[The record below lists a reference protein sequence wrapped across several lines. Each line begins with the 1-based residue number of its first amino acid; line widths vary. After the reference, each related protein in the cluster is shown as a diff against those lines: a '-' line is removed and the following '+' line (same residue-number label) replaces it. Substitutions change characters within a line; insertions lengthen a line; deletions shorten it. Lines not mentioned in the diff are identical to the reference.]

1 MNDSASLVLLDENL
15 IKDLIYE
22 IRGQKV
28 MLDFDLA
35 HIYGYETKDFNKQ
48 VKNNQER
55 FEPDFYFQLNRNEW
69 DSILRWKISTANS
82 VFADENAP
90 SGVLRSK
97 KSTAN
102 ANSKRRYLPFA
113 FTEQGIYMLMTV
125 LRGDLA
131 IKQSKTLIRLFK
143 SMKDYIV
150 ETQSLGSTNE
160 VLALA
165 NQVRTN
171 AEKISKIEGKLD
183 MLMDNFIDPSTYK
196 SFLIMDGEKVESD
209 VAYQRIYSMAKQSV
223 YLIDDYIDVKTM
235 QLLKSCNSG
244 MHVIVFSD
252 NKAKNTLTK
261 SFIVDFKA
269 DRPDIQIEFKKTK
282 GRFHDRYIVL
292 DYPDKV
298 RVFHCG
304 ASSKDGGNKITTI
317 MEVENPEAYLDLI
330 SDILLHEELILP

>member
-1 MNDSASLVLLDENL
+1 MNDSAPLALLDESQ

-22 IRGQKV
+22 VRGQKV

-35 HIYGYETKDFNKQ
+35 RIYGYETRYFNRQ
-48 VKNNQER
+48 VKNNADR
-55 FEPDFYFQLNRNEW
+55 FDNDFTFQLTREEWAEILKCKNFTSTWGGNR
-69 DSILRWKISTANS
+69 K
-82 VFADENAP
+82 
-90 SGVLRSK
+90 
-97 KSTAN
+97 
-102 ANSKRRYLPFA
+102 LPFA

-131 IKQSKTLIRLFK
+131 TRQSKTLIRLFK
-143 SMKDYIV
+143 SMKDYMV
-150 ETQSLGSTNE
+150 EANSLGSANE

-171 AEKISKIEGKLD
+171 TEAIAEIKGQLSVV
-183 MLMDNFIDPSTYK
+183 MDNFIDPSTYK

-209 VAYQRIYSMAKQSV
+209 IAYQRIYSMAKQSV
-223 YLIDDYIDVKTM
+223 YLIDDYIDVKTI

-244 MHVIVFSD
+244 VRIIAFSD
-252 NKAKNTLTK
+252 NKAKNSLTK
-261 SFIVDFKA
+261 SFIADFVA
-269 DRPDIQIEFKKTK
+269 DCPDLHIEFKKTK

-292 DYPDKV
+292 DYPNKT

-317 MEVENPEAYLDLI
+317 MEVENPETYLDLI
-330 SDILLHEELILP
+330 SGILLNEELILP

>member
-1 MNDSASLVLLDENL
+1 MNDSAPLVLLDESQ

-22 IRGQKV
+22 VRGQKV

-35 HIYGYETKDFNKQ
+35 RIYSYETRYFNRQ
-48 VKNNQER
+48 VKNNADR
-55 FEPDFYFQLNRNEW
+55 FDNDFTFQLTREEWAEILKCKNFTSNWGGNR
-69 DSILRWKISTANS
+69 K
-82 VFADENAP
+82 
-90 SGVLRSK
+90 
-97 KSTAN
+97 
-102 ANSKRRYLPFA
+102 LPFA

-131 IKQSKTLIRLFK
+131 TRQSKTLIRLFK
-143 SMKDYIV
+143 SMKDYMV
-150 ETQSLGSTNE
+150 EANSLGSTNE

-171 AEKISKIEGKLD
+171 TEAIVEIKGQLSVV
-183 MLMDNFIDPSTYK
+183 MDNFIDPSTYK

-223 YLIDDYIDVKTM
+223 YLIDDYIDVKTI

-244 MHVIVFSD
+244 VRIIVFSD
-252 NKAKNTLTK
+252 NKAKNSLTQ
-261 SFIVDFKA
+261 SFIADFKA
-269 DRPDIQIEFKKTK
+269 DRSDLHIELKKSK
-282 GRFHDRYIVL
+282 GRFHDRYIIL
-292 DYPDKV
+292 DYPDKT
-298 RVFHCG
+298 RLFHCG

-330 SDILLHEELILP
+330 SDILLNEELTLP

>member
-1 MNDSASLVLLDENL
+1 MNDPESLVLLDESL

-35 HIYGYETKDFNKQ
+35 RIYGYSTKAFNQ
-48 VKNNQER
+48 QIKNNADKFELDFMFRLMPQE
-55 FEPDFYFQLNRNEW
+55 W
-69 DSILRWKISTANS
+69 SGVLRSKNLTANS
-82 VFADENAP
+82 VFADENVP

-97 KSTAN
+97 ESTAN

-131 IKQSKTLIRLFK
+131 TQQSKTLIRLFK

-165 NQVRTN
+165 NQVRANT
-171 AEKISKIEGKLD
+171 EKISKIEGKLD
-183 MLMDNFIDPSTYK
+183 MVMDNFIDPSTYK

-209 VAYQRIYSMAKQSV
+209 IAYQRIYSMAKQCV
-223 YLIDDYIDVKTM
+223 YVIDDYIDVKTI
-235 QLLKSCNSG
+235 QLLKSCDSG
-244 MHVIVFSD
+244 VRIVVFSD
-252 NKAKNTLTK
+252 NKARNSLTQ
-261 SFIVDFKA
+261 SFVADFKA
-269 DRPDIQIEFKKTK
+269 DRSDLHIELRKSK
-282 GRFHDRYIVL
+282 GRFHDRYVIL
-292 DYPDKV
+292 DYPDKT

-304 ASSKDGGNKITTI
+304 ASSKDGGNRITTI
-317 MEVENPEAYLDLI
+317 MEAENPETYLDLV
-330 SDILLHEELILP
+330 SGILLHEELILP